1 MAFESHHELRGS
13 LRSWPA
19 ESGAEPSEPRS
30 SQAGGRLVAFA
41 ASELSA
47 RFERVLCSHRVGRT
61 TVRVVVRNVLSK
73 EPGSRAASYVTPPRV
88 GSLLVRSFS
97 FFRFP
102 SAQQKSGRTD
112 THTDRR
118 TTAP

>member
-13 LRSWPA
+13 LRSWPV

-61 TVRVVVRNVLSK
+61 TVGVVVRNVLLK
-73 EPGSRAASYVTPPRV
+73 EPGFTRGV
-88 GSLLVRSFS
+88 VRN
-97 FFRFP
+97 
-102 SAQQKSGRTD
+102 AT
-112 THTDRR
+112 
-118 TTAP
+118 

>member
-13 LRSWPA
+13 LRPWPA

-47 RFERVLCSHRVGRT
+47 RFERALCSHRVGRT
-61 TVRVVVRNVLSK
+61 TVGVVVRNVLLK
-73 EPGSRAASYVTPPRV
+73 DWSRVHAR
-88 GSLLVRSFS
+88 
-97 FFRFP
+97 
-102 SAQQKSGRTD
+102 
-112 THTDRR
+112 RR
-118 TTAP
+118 T

>member
-30 SQAGGRLVAFA
+30 SRGRLVAFA

-61 TVRVVVRNVLSK
+61 TVGVVVRNVLLK
-73 EPGSRAASYVTPPRV
+73 EPGFTRGV
-88 GSLLVRSFS
+88 VRN
-97 FFRFP
+97 
-102 SAQQKSGRTD
+102 AT
-112 THTDRR
+112 
-118 TTAP
+118 